1 MLKVHG
7 DCCSCSVREG
17 KAENWSC
24 TGNGNPVL
32 PNACLF
38 PQDTVVALE
47 ALALYATKTF
57 IKDGPDLQVSLS
69 AEGFNQNI
77 RVDKTN
83 RLLLQTVELPAV
95 PRDYI
100 VRVQGHG
107 CLFLQVSP
115 AREKRSV
122 WGKALTA
129 RGPLTLLLL
138 QH

>member
-1 MLKVHG
+1 MFLNV
-7 DCCSCSVREG
+7 
-17 KAENWSC
+17 
-24 TGNGNPVL
+24 
-32 PNACLF
+32 CLS

-77 RVDKTN
+77 RVDNTN
-83 RLLLQTVELPAV
+83 RLLLQTVELPAI

-100 VRVQGHG
+100 VRVQGQG

-122 WGKALTA
+122 WGKALKA
-129 RGPLTLLLL
+129 GGPFTLLLF